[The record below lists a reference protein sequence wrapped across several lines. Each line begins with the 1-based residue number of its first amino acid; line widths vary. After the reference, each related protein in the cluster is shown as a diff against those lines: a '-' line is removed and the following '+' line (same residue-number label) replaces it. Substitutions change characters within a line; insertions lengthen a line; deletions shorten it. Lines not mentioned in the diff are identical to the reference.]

1 MRTSGKSDFGR
12 GGRGQVGKKG
22 VQVRSDILQ
31 RNIYKTRDVQAGTRG
46 VYYIAAKALAGSMTM
61 KTEFRFRMAT
71 GWNLKC
77 DPDETDQ
84 KYKKYLEL
92 YERTKGL

>member
-1 MRTSGKSDFGR
+1 M
-12 GGRGQVGKKG
+12 
-22 VQVRSDILQ
+22 RSDILQ

-46 VYYIAAKALAGSMTM
+46 VYYIAAKAL
-61 KTEFRFRMAT
+61 
-71 GWNLKC
+71 GWIDDYENGIPVPDGDWLEPKC